1 MKGSDN
7 IMPQETQI
15 VKLKLER
22 TVESHAIA
30 RAILYGERRKAEEI
44 LRIADC
50 NIFIPGTEY
59 ATADDIAEFYGVSR
73 NYVKGVF
80 GNRRIS
86 ATVLPDCVQ
95 CKTIWRLCEEQGI
108 RADEYIATLSPER
121 KKRFGGGAI
130 SFYDARVIL
139 AFACLA
145 FMNRKIIPNTN
156 AERILEILKKTD
168 YRDIAEKEIHGE
180 PAEKPTALESMLV
193 NPANVTGIMPVEM
206 GGSVFVPV
214 NALTEIIKAI
224 LPYLAK

>member
-1 MKGSDN
+1 
-7 IMPQETQI
+7 MPQETRI
-15 VKLKLER
+15 VKLKLEH

-30 RAILYGERRKAEEI
+30 RAILYGERRKAQEI

-80 GNRRIS
+80 GNRHIS
-86 ATVLPDCVQ
+86 ATTLPDCVK
-95 CKTIWRLCEEQGI
+95 CENIWRFCEEQGI
-108 RADEYIATLSPER
+108 QARKYMNILDPQR
-121 KKRFGGGAI
+121 KKMFRFARV

-156 AERILEILKKTD
+156 AERILEILRKTD
-168 YRDIAEKEIHGE
+168 YHDIADREIHGK
-180 PAEKPTALESMLV
+180 PMEKPAALESMLV
-193 NPANVTGIMPVEM
+193 SHENTPGIMPVEM

-224 LPYLAK
+224 IPYITK